1 MPGLLLGDQAV
12 AAAAIDAGI
21 SGAFSYPGTPATEIH
36 EFIQAHASTNGG
48 LSAKWS
54 ANEKVAYE
62 EALGVSYIGRR
73 AFVAMKHVGLNVA
86 ADPFINSA
94 ITGAKGGLVLAVAD
108 DPGMHSSQNEQD
120 SRFYAD
126 FAQLPLFEPSNQQ
139 EAYDM
144 TREAFDLSEGLG
156 LPVVVRLVTRL
167 AHSRAAV
174 IRSTP
179 AAAPPEGIKL
189 PDPRD
194 WTLLPVNARRRFRR
208 LLDLQE
214 TIREFSD
221 ESKYNNLSLRGPR
234 GIIATGL
241 AYNYVRE
248 IIGADSA
255 YSLLKIGTYPVPVEL
270 VRRMVD
276 HCNEILVVEEGYP
289 YVEKKL
295 CGLLGVPGKAIHGKR
310 DGTLPPD
317 GELTPERVRA
327 ALGLQAVEAPASALD
342 LPGRPPALCAGC
354 PHCDTFKAIVEA
366 VESETKPILFS
377 DIGCY
382 TLAALPPYNAVHSC
396 VDMGAS
402 ISMALGAA
410 KAGAH
415 PILCTIG
422 DSTFTHS
429 GMTPLIGAAHADAN
443 MTVIILDNSTV
454 AMTGGQEAFVT
465 GDGFLKL
472 LKGLNVNEDHLVM
485 FEPLPKSHD
494 QFVEIIRREIKHPGL
509 SVVLA
514 CRPCIQLKRKI
525 TDSTTSV
532 STSALTGSA
541 RTKPEQQSIST
552 QG

>member
-1 MPGLLLGDQAV
+1 MPGLLLGDEAV

-36 EFIQAHASTNGG
+36 EFIQAHASGNGG
-48 LSAKWS
+48 ISVKWS

-73 AFVAMKHVGLNVA
+73 SLVAMKHVGLNVA

-94 ITGAKGGLVLAVAD
+94 ITGAHGGLVLAVAD

-144 TREAFDLSEGLG
+144 TREAFDLSERLG

-174 IRSTP
+174 NRSTSADVP
-179 AAAPPEGIKL
+179 SEGINL

-214 TIREFSD
+214 TVLEFSNR
-221 ESKYNNLSLRGPR
+221 SKYNELSLRGPR
-234 GIIATGL
+234 GVIATGL
-241 AYNYVRE
+241 ANNYVRE
-248 IIGADSA
+248 IVGAESTL
-255 YSLLKIGTYPVPVEL
+255 SLLKICTYPVPVEL
-270 VRRMVD
+270 VRRFVD
-276 HCNEILVVEEGYP
+276 HCDEILVVEEGYP
-289 YVEKKL
+289 FVETQL
-295 CGLLGVPGKAIHGKR
+295 CGLLGLPGKAIHGKR
-310 DGTLPPD
+310 DGSLPLD

-327 ALGLQAVEAPASALD
+327 ALGMPPVETTASAPD
-342 LPGRPPALCAGC
+342 LPGRPPALCNGC

-366 VESETKPILFS
+366 VGSETQPILFS

-382 TLAALPPYNAVHSC
+382 TLGALPPYNAVHSC

-402 ISMALGAA
+402 ISMAMGAA

-415 PILCTIG
+415 PVLCTIG

-429 GMTPLIGAAHADAN
+429 GMTPLIGAAHANVN
-443 MTVIILDNSTV
+443 MTVIILDNSIV

-472 LKGLNVNEDHLVM
+472 LKGLNVSEEHLVM
-485 FEPLPKSHD
+485 LEPLPKNHD
-494 QFVEIIRREIKHPGL
+494 QTVEVLRREINHQGL

-514 CRPCIQLKRKI
+514 CRPCIHVKRKI
-525 TDSTTSV
+525 TDLVTDGTTPARQGPKPARQA
-532 STSALTGSA
+532 SATIG
-541 RTKPEQQSIST
+541 
-552 QG
+552 